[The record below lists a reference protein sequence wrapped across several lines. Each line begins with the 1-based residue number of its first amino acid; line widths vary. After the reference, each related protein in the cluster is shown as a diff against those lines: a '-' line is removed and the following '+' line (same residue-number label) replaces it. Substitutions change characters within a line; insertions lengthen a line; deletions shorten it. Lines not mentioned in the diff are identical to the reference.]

1 MFTMNEQADGDVK
14 VKSLGKA
21 LGLLE
26 FFTQECPER
35 GISELAELSGL
46 LKSSVHN
53 MVSTFEACGFVEK
66 NQATGKYRLGV
77 KILRLSNS
85 LYLSH
90 DLRNLLRPRL
100 EDLAAAANENVYLT
114 TLDDD
119 KAIYVDAIYPP
130 GRYSGRSIIGIDAPL
145 YCTGVGKAI
154 MAELGPA
161 RIDKIIAQGLV
172 AYTQHTITDGDRLRK
187 NLTVTRSRGY
197 AIDDMEHEFGIR
209 CVAVAIKNIKGS
221 VAGSVSLS
229 GPAPRFT
236 DERVREFATMLKKL
250 AEDSRGLIRR

>member
-1 MFTMNEQADGDVK
+1 MFTMNEQTDVK

-21 LGLLE
+21 LGLLD

-53 MVSTFEACGFVEK
+53 MISTFEACGFVEK
-66 NQATGKYRLGV
+66 NQSTGKYRLGV

-100 EDLAAAANENVYLT
+100 EELSSAANENVYLT

-130 GRYSGRSIIGIDAPL
+130 GRHSGRSIIGIDAPL
-145 YCTGVGKAI
+145 HCTGVGKAI
-154 MAELGPA
+154 MAELDA
-161 RIDKIIAQGLV
+161 DHIDRIIARGLV
-172 AYTQHTITDGDRLRK
+172 AFTPNTIADGKRLRK
-187 NLTVTRSRGY
+187 DLAVTRSRGY

-209 CVAVAIKNIKGS
+209 CVAVAIKNIKGN
-221 VAGSVSLS
+221 VAGSVSIS
-229 GPAPRFT
+229 GPAPRIT
-236 DERVREFATMLKKL
+236 DERVLEFATMLKKV
-250 AEDSRGLIRR
+250 AEDFRGLVRR

>member
-1 MFTMNEQADGDVK
+1 
-14 VKSLGKA
+14 
-21 LGLLE
+21 
-26 FFTQECPER
+26 
-35 GISELAELSGL
+35 
-46 LKSSVHN
+46 
-53 MVSTFEACGFVEK
+53 
-66 NQATGKYRLGV
+66 
-77 KILRLSNS
+77 
-85 LYLSH
+85 
-90 DLRNLLRPRL
+90 
-100 EDLAAAANENVYLT
+100 
-114 TLDDD
+114 
-119 KAIYVDAIYPP
+119 
-130 GRYSGRSIIGIDAPL
+130 
-145 YCTGVGKAI
+145 

-161 RIDKIIAQGLV
+161 RIDTIIAKGLV

-187 NLTVTRSRGY
+187 NLATTRSRGY